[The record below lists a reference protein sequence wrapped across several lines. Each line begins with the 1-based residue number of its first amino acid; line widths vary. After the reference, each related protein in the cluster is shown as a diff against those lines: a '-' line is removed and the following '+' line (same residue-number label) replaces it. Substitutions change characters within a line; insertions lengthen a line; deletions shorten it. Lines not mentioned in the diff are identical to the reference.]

1 MSKEAPNFVV
11 RGIFIGASIG
21 VLGYLIGFL
30 PNLPRA
36 IALGMVPGFVAG
48 ITLARAHK
56 LKKKDG
62 DSSSE

>member
-21 VLGYLIGFL
+21 IIGYLVGFL

-48 ITLARAHK
+48 ITLARSYTAK
-56 LKKKDG
+56 QSKNDDK
-62 DSSSE
+62 

>member
-11 RGIFIGASIG
+11 RGILIGASIG
-21 VLGYLIGFL
+21 VLGYLVGFL
-30 PNLPRA
+30 SSLPRA

-56 LKKKDG
+56 AKND
-62 DSSSE
+62 DDEE

>member
-1 MSKEAPNFVV
+1 MSKETPNFVV

-21 VLGYLIGFL
+21 IIGYLVGFL

-48 ITLARAHK
+48 ITLARSHK
-56 LKKKDG
+56 AKQNKDE
-62 DSSSE
+62 DDE

>member
-11 RGIFIGASIG
+11 RGILIGASVG
-21 VLGYLIGFL
+21 VLGYLVGFL

-56 LKKKDG
+56 AKHND
-62 DSSSE
+62 DDE

>member
-21 VLGYLIGFL
+21 VLGYLVGFL

-48 ITLARAHK
+48 ITLARSYKAK
-56 LKKKDG
+56 QNNED
-62 DSSSE
+62 EE

>member
-1 MSKEAPNFVV
+1 MAKEAPNFVV

-36 IALGMVPGFVAG
+36 IALGMVPGFIAG
-48 ITLARAHK
+48 ITLSRAHRS
-56 LKKKDG
+56 KDSTE
-62 DSSSE
+62 D

>member
-21 VLGYLIGFL
+21 VLGYLVGFL

-56 LKKKDG
+56 AKNNDE
-62 DSSSE
+62 DE

>member
-1 MSKEAPNFVV
+1 MAKETPNFVV
-11 RGIFIGASIG
+11 RGIFIGASVG

-48 ITLARAHK
+48 ITFARAYK
-56 LKKKDG
+56 SKKKD
-62 DSSSE
+62 DNSSSE

>member
-1 MSKEAPNFVV
+1 MSKETPNFVV

-21 VLGYLIGFL
+21 IIGYLVGFL

-48 ITLARAHK
+48 ITLARSYKAK
-56 LKKKDG
+56 QKKDE
-62 DSSSE
+62 DNE